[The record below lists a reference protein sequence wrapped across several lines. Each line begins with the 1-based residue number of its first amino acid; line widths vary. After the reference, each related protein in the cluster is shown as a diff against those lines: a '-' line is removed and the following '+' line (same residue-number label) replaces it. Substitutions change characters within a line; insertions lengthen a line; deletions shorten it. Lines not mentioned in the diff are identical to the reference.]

1 MTSRNS
7 ELIPVFCPKCQA
19 GYELTVAD
27 RGQSVECA
35 CGHQFVVPQ
44 APDPSAAVPE
54 EPLAN
59 EVMVLC
65 PACASVY
72 ELERAALG
80 ENVECQCGTVFVATE
95 AVVPKES
102 PAPEADAPTDTV
114 IRTRCPDCSA
124 EYELEAEVAGEQVEC
139 ACGTQFVVT
148 QSPLEADSIAPAEA
162 IESGTP
168 SPLKSVPQETAE
180 ASTAISPST
189 AESEPA
195 DAGTSD
201 DADPESSQSSSRS
214 LPSGNVYREKP
225 AANTRRKSSGPL
237 MILGGCGMAVAGVIL
252 AYVLSGDSSPE
263 PARKTKATV
272 ERAMAT
278 KISETE
284 LTTSEPVP
292 QPAENQRVSLA
303 ERLKQARS
311 QEKNQQ
317 STDVTAAGPTEGSN
331 ATDAKVAVRD
341 RTDPRAGTTDNP
353 NELTGKKDFVIG
365 TPSRGTTTST
375 PPDTTR
381 KPGNSTTTTPPAATS
396 RNNEQLA
403 ADSASPANAAQ
414 PPATTP
420 SPNTEPERQLI
431 PFVAPQ
437 RQYRRFKDA
446 ATAGFKLFASMREKK
461 ATANNGSMADQKVW
475 QEELARTGGL
485 LKTALRLVDDDSDPQ
500 RVLQARLIL
509 AFCYLEAGHFYEAG
523 ILAHA
528 IARWTPADFVIQSKS
543 KEESKPNDGATK
555 KSAGRPL
562 SAGEAILAAENAAA
576 EEAANDALDATV
588 DPAAPTRP
596 ALEALS
602 LALAA
607 FVQAYQATPEEHRS
621 GDFQQIIEVA
631 SLFESKF
638 PEHEKLDSIRLY
650 VGDLHQNHGDRI
662 RAADWYARVSRNSSD
677 FARSRLQAGQILWS
691 SYLEARQQA
700 ADREP
705 PDEKIDRLKRRAL
718 DFLHAG
724 VEAGRNDNTLSSHV
738 VVARLTLAQS
748 FLEEERFEQ
757 SVAVLIGEP
766 SSVISAV
773 GDGSSDRPAVGI
785 RSLAFARLAYSTLI
799 KAHLGAKQLDRA
811 RSAMTKLS
819 SIAGTDDPA
828 ALAQLH
834 LELSSEMT
842 VSYTRLAAE
851 GGEDI
856 DLLATIATSLEQVL
870 THASSLSPASLIRA
884 AETANDLAASI
895 RVPDDARV
903 IYQQAAE
910 LYQAVLNTELSDT
923 GNEKAIRFR
932 LAAALG
938 KAHRF
943 EESIALYNE
952 LLTEQPNIF
961 DAQFAA
967 ARTMQAWGKS
977 QNDPELFV
985 RAITGNLEKPS
996 IWGWAR
1002 LSLIYQRLR
1011 EKDDPD
1017 GKYQERFL
1025 ETRLHIAECRLGY
1038 ARQLTGEEIAKRKT
1052 AELEKALRELAAIAR
1067 TSSSFEEPTWK
1078 LLDQTYREVQ
1088 KALNRTPEPLFAR

>member
-7 ELIPVFCPKCQA
+7 EPIPVFCPKCLA

-44 APDPSAAVPE
+44 ATDPGAAAPE

-72 ELERAALG
+72 KLERAALG
-80 ENVECQCGTVFVATE
+80 EYVECQCGTAFVATE
-95 AVVPKES
+95 AAVPQQS
-102 PAPEADAPTDTV
+102 PASQPEALKETV
-114 IRTRCPDCSA
+114 IRTRCPDCFA
-124 EYELEAEVAGEQVEC
+124 EYELEAEVAGERVEC
-139 ACGTQFVVT
+139 ACGTQFVVN
-148 QSPLEADSIAPAEA
+148 QSPLEADPAEA

-168 SPLKSVPQETAE
+168 SPLISVPQETTE
-180 ASTAISPST
+180 ASTAISPGT

-195 DAGTSD
+195 DADTRD
-201 DADPESSQSSSRS
+201 DADPESSQSSSPSR
-214 LPSGNVYREKP
+214 PSGNVYRENL
-225 AANTRRKSSGPL
+225 AANTRKKSSAPL
-237 MILGGCGMAVAGVIL
+237 MILGGCGIAVVGALL
-252 AYVLSGDSSPE
+252 AYEFSGDSSPE
-263 PARKTKATV
+263 PARNTKAAV
-272 ERAMAT
+272 ERPPAA
-278 KISETE
+278 KNSETE
-284 LTTSEPVP
+284 LTTSKPVP

-317 STDVTAAGPTEGSN
+317 PTEVTAANPPEGNN
-331 ATDAKVAVRD
+331 ATDAKVAVQD
-341 RTDPRAGTTDNP
+341 RTDLRAGTTDNP
-353 NELTGKKDFVIG
+353 NELTGHKDFVIG
-365 TPSRGTTTST
+365 NPSRGTATSA
-375 PPDTTR
+375 PPDTAR
-381 KPGNSTTTTPPAATS
+381 KPGDSTTRTSRAATS
-396 RNNEQLA
+396 RNNDQVT
-403 ADSASPANAAQ
+403 ADSAGPANAAQ
-414 PPATTP
+414 NPATTP
-420 SPNTEPERQLI
+420 SPNAEPKRQLI
-431 PFVAPQ
+431 RFVAPQ

-461 ATANNGSMADQKVW
+461 ATANNSSSLADEKAW

-509 AFCYLEAGHFYEAG
+509 AFCYLEAGHAYEAG

-528 IARWTPADFVIQSKS
+528 IARWTPADFVIQSQS
-543 KEESKPNDGATK
+543 KEGSKPSDGETK
-555 KSAGRPL
+555 KSAGRHL
-562 SAGEAILAAENAAA
+562 SAGEALLAAENAAA

-588 DPAAPTRP
+588 DPAVPTRP
-596 ALEALS
+596 AREAAS

-607 FVQAYQATPEEHRS
+607 FVQAYQATPEKHRG

-650 VGDLHQNHGDRI
+650 AGDLHQNHGDRI
-662 RAADWYARVSRNSSD
+662 RAADWYARVSRKSSD

-700 ADREP
+700 ADRET
-705 PDEKIDRLKRRAL
+705 PDENIDRLKRRAL

-724 VEAGRNDNTLSSHV
+724 VEAGRNNNTLLSHV
-738 VVARLTLAQS
+738 VVARLTLAQ
-748 FLEEERFEQ
+748 FYLEEERFEQ
-757 SVAVLIGEP
+757 SVAVLTGEP

-773 GDGSSDRPAVGI
+773 GEGSRDRPAVGI
-785 RSLAFARLAYSTLI
+785 RSLAFTRLAYSTLI
-799 KAHLGAKQLDRA
+799 KAHLGAKQLDQA
-811 RSAMTKLS
+811 RSAMTKFS

-842 VSYTRLAAE
+842 VSYIRLAVE

-870 THASSLSPASLIRA
+870 THASSLSPGSLIRA

-895 RVPDDARV
+895 SIPDDARV

-910 LYQAVLNTELSDT
+910 LYQAVLDTELSDS

-943 EESIALYNE
+943 EDSIALYDE

-977 QNDPELFV
+977 QNDPKMFV
-985 RAITGNLEKPS
+985 RAITGNVEKPS

-1002 LSLIYQRLR
+1002 LSLMYQRLR

-1038 ARQLTGEEIAKRKT
+1038 ARQLTGEKDAERKT
-1052 AELEKALRELAAIAR
+1052 AELEKALRELAAIAG
-1067 TSSSFEEPTWK
+1067 TSSSFEAPVWK
-1078 LLDQTYREVQ
+1078 LLDQTYREIQ
-1088 KALNRTPEPLFAR
+1088 KTLNRTPEPLFTR